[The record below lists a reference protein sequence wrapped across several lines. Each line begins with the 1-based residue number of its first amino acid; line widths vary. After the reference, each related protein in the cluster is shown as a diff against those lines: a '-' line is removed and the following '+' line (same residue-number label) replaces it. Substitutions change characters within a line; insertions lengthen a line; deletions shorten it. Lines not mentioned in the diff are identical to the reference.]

1 MPKLMK
7 VKNYLYEIFYDRKDK
22 NELYANLMKEYQI
35 PNKRIGDLSK
45 GNLQK
50 LGLLQILSLDADI
63 YLFDEP
69 MDGLDDYAKKVFR
82 DAIKEKLKENKL
94 VLISLHNKSYFNE
107 LNPIV
112 IEVKEGMVYEK
123 KRRKEMD

>member
-1 MPKLMK
+1 MIM
-7 VKNYLYEIFYDRKDK
+7 
-22 NELYANLMKEYQI
+22 Q
-35 PNKRIGDLSK
+35 
-45 GNLQK
+45 
-50 LGLLQILSLDADI
+50 
-63 YLFDEP
+63 
-69 MDGLDDYAKKVFR
+69 KKVFR
-82 DAIKEKLKENKL
+82 EAIKEKLKENKL